1 MTQALPSPQPVS
13 ISDEALVA
21 RAAVGDDAAFEMI
34 MRRYNRRLF
43 RTARAILR
51 NDAEAEDALQEAYL
65 QAFRSLPGFRNQSR
79 LSTWLARIVANEA
92 FMRLRRDKR
101 RSEVVPLQRSPDSEE
116 LMEKVKEETGH
127 GPEAL
132 AHRGE
137 IRRALERH
145 IDALPEAY
153 RTVFVLRAVEDL
165 SLEEI
170 AAILG
175 FPPATIRSRF
185 FRARSRLR
193 EVLALEWEMACEDAF
208 DFGESRCDR
217 IVLSV
222 LEKLPKHDSKGA
234 GQ

>member
-1 MTQALPSPQPVS
+1 MTHALPLLEPESV
-13 ISDEALVA
+13 SDEMLGA
-21 RAAVGDDAAFEMI
+21 RAAAGDEAAFAMI

-65 QAFRSLPGFRNQSR
+65 QAFRSLPAFRSQSR
-79 LSTWLARIVANEA
+79 LSTWLSRIVANEA
-92 FMRLRRDKR
+92 LMRLRRDKR
-101 RSEVVPLQRSPDSEE
+101 RSEVVPLQCSPDREDA
-116 LMEKVKEETGH
+116 MDKVRDETGR

-185 FRARSRLR
+185 FRARGRLR
-193 EVLALEWEMACEDAF
+193 EGLALEWDLACEDAF

-222 LEKLPKHDSKGA
+222 LDKLSKHD
-234 GQ
+234 

>member
-1 MTQALPSPQPVS
+1 MTQALRSLQPVS

-21 RAAVGDDAAFEMI
+21 RAASGDEAAFEMI

-101 RSEVVPLQRSPDSEE
+101 RSEVVPLQQSADGE
-116 LMEKVKEETGH
+116 LMEKVKDETRH

-137 IRRALERH
+137 VRRALERH

-193 EVLALEWEMACEDAF
+193 EALALEWDLACEDAF
-208 DFGESRCDR
+208 DF
-217 IVLSV
+217 
-222 LEKLPKHDSKGA
+222 
-234 GQ
+234 